1 MQTFEVG
8 VLPQSNFFFFSPT
21 AQTQSLFYYQTMC
34 GHFYCT
40 EEYYIKRESFP
51 PLLLVYVCAGR
62 FCLELTDASYT
73 AEAGQI
79 VFFDCRQPHHYY
91 ADGPLEFLFV
101 HFDGPQAHE
110 LCRYINASSG
120 VLIDDEHNEQVGQ
133 ALRDLM
139 AFYEAGGSE
148 SVFASSSRLYQLLSL
163 LDNPRRSPR
172 LKKNDDSINRA
183 IAYIRT
189 HIGEKISLHRLA
201 EISGLSDYYFS
212 HLFKEMT
219 GLSPNNFVI
228 YSRIDQAKALLTT
241 TDLSVAEI
249 SAQVGYP
256 NSSNLIT
263 LFTQRVGCSP
273 SQFRKENRL
282 SHG

>member
-1 MQTFEVG
+1 MQSG
-8 VLPQSNFFFFSPT
+8 RLSNRIN
-21 AQTQSLFYYQTMC
+21 
-34 GHFYCT
+34 
-40 EEYYIKRESFP
+40 IKR
-51 PLLLVYVCAGR
+51 
-62 FCLELTDASYT
+62 
-73 AEAGQI
+73 
-79 VFFDCRQPHHYY
+79 
-91 ADGPLEFLFV
+91 
-101 HFDGPQAHE
+101 
-110 LCRYINASSG
+110 
-120 VLIDDEHNEQVGQ
+120 
-133 ALRDLM
+133 
-139 AFYEAGGSE
+139 E

-189 HIGEKISLHRLA
+189 HIGEKISLHQLA
-201 EISGLSDYYFS
+201 EISGLSGYYFS

-282 SHG
+282 SHR

>member
-40 EEYYIKRESFP
+40 EEYYIKRES
-51 PLLLVYVCAGR
+51 
-62 FCLELTDASYT
+62 
-73 AEAGQI
+73 
-79 VFFDCRQPHHYY
+79 
-91 ADGPLEFLFV
+91 
-101 HFDGPQAHE
+101 
-110 LCRYINASSG
+110 
-120 VLIDDEHNEQVGQ
+120 
-133 ALRDLM
+133 
-139 AFYEAGGSE
+139 
-148 SVFASSSRLYQLLSL
+148 VFASSSRLYQLLSL
-163 LDNPRRSPR
+163 LDNPRRSPPQ

-189 HIGEKISLHRLA
+189 HIGEKISLHQLA

-282 SHG
+282 SHR